1 MMRVTTFTSP
11 LPEPIRI
18 LEKYLEDAGTSIIKA
33 AFQYSFF
40 VDPARVRERCPYYPE
55 RARMSREHY
64 PKGDR
69 GERRQWKGSD
79 VTLGDNKAAQE
90 AWVKYTS
97 RRIARGSGYGVR
109 HIWGLP
115 WDPSAFTAGWNLCY
129 MPFWLGM
136 LTEDQHPH
144 KDLLPAIQQASFDL
158 YFRNDPVCEKPDYVI
173 DHGIILE
180 DLLGDETIQIL
191 SAEQRAPRNNPKA
204 LSIALSGSPVEKVIA
219 IRRARNASWSNLGKA
234 ISALQGQPHEPFGT
248 PNVASTSKSIARLM
262 LRETGLT
269 LDQLDNVVRELTR
282 SQ

>member
-1 MMRVTTFTSP
+1 MRVTTFISP

-40 VDPARVRERCPYYPE
+40 IDPARVREKCPYYPD

-79 VTLGDNKAAQE
+79 VTLGDNARAQM
-90 AWVKYTS
+90 AWEKYTGRS
-97 RRIARGSGYGVR
+97 IARGTGYGVR

-115 WDPSAFTAGWNLCY
+115 WDPAAFTAGWNLCY

-144 KDLLPAIQQASFDL
+144 EDLLPAIQQASFDL
-158 YFRNDPVCEKPDYVI
+158 YFRDDPVCEKPDYVI

-180 DLLGDETIQIL
+180 NVLGDETIQIL
-191 SAEQRAPRNNPKA
+191 SAERRTPLDPKA
-204 LSIALSGSPVEKVIA
+204 PFILSGSPAERVIA
-219 IRRARNASWSNLGKA
+219 IRKAKNASWSNLGKA
-234 ISALQGQPHEPFGT
+234 ISSLQGRPHEPFGT
-248 PNVASTSKSIARLM
+248 PNVASNSKSIARMM

-269 LDQLDNVVRELTR
+269 LDQLDNVVRELAK
-282 SQ
+282 S